1 MTDPKYQDE
10 TKIILS
16 EPEAK
21 MFLMCHRG
29 WGECRKGNYEIMVNK
44 SRVPCLTRITHLITP
59 DGKKYRLSDLR
70 KLADSFKSKIAA

>member
-29 WGECRKGNYEIMVNK
+29 WGECRNGNYEFFVNK
-44 SRVPCLTRITHLITP
+44 GKSPCLSRISALVTP
-59 DGKKYRLSDLR
+59 EGKKYRLTDVR